1 MKEIGDK
8 VYYYDEVKKLEEGSM
23 SFEEFCKIV
32 FGKFPLDY
40 TETLAVFTIY
50 EEDGGKEFTAE
61 DFIINCCVP
70 SEEQI
75 EAAELDSKKRDIYWD
90 REKRKWIKKKKNE
103 TEEDVVKLQ
112 VHKVIDP
119 KTKETYWAV
128 TYQGE
133 SRILYKN
140 KDLNEVI
147 KWVEENLEKL

>member
-1 MKEIGDK
+1 MKIVGNK
-8 VYYYDEVKKLEEGSM
+8 IYYHDEVRKLEEGSM
-23 SFEEFCKIV
+23 SFEEFCKVV

-50 EEDGGKEFTAE
+50 EEDGGKKFTVE

-70 SEEQI
+70 SEKQI
-75 EAAELDSKKRDIYWD
+75 EAAELDSKKRGIYWD
-90 REKRKWIKKKKNE
+90 REKKKWVRKNE
-103 TEEDVVKLQ
+103 TEEEDIIKLQ
-112 VHKVIDP
+112 VNRVTDP
-119 KTKETYWAV
+119 KTKETYWVV

-140 KDLNEVI
+140 KDLNKII